1 MEQRLGQ
8 MELDMREIT
17 KKERSTG
24 KENLTLQMV
33 VFITENF
40 QTTKSV
46 GEESIDGMMAK
57 FMKGNG

>member
-1 MEQRLGQ
+1 